1 MNSIIKKIKDS
12 HEAKFL
18 EWKYEKFLKENGESA
33 SITHDY
39 FFFITTLDFENEII
53 LRPKLIESC
62 TVIYP
67 DDPTESFIPIDFT
80 GERICVA
87 PSSIQCLVGL
97 IGADSTNDNTS
108 YKIYKTAK
116 KVKAFKAINTQ
127 PASEEHYLFKPT
139 LFKKIGEPKNFMQI
153 KEAQKLISSEIEDRA
168 FLSATYRIKLFIDKF
183 SLTLHTFD

>member
-1 MNSIIKKIKDS
+1 MNSLIRKIKEA

-18 EWKYEKFLKENGESA
+18 QWKYEKFLQENGESS

-39 FFFITTLDFENEII
+39 FFFVTTLDFGNEVI
-53 LRPKLIESC
+53 LRPRLIESC

-67 DDPTESFIPIDFT
+67 DDPTENYIPIDFT

-87 PSSIQCLVGL
+87 PSSVQCLIGL
-97 IGADSTNDNTS
+97 IGADSNHDNTS
-108 YKIYKTAK
+108 YKIYKTTE

-139 LFKKIGEPKNFMQI
+139 TFKKIGEPKNFMKI
-153 KEAQKLISSEIEDRA
+153 KESQKLISSEVEDRA
-168 FLSATYRIKLFIDKF
+168 FLSASYRIKLFIDEF
-183 SLTLHTFD
+183 SLTLHTLD